1 MRLRIEMHAESLKL
15 PINYQPILQGVIYS
29 FFDQDS
35 FGDFIHNQGF
45 RADKRV
51 FKLFSFSNLY
61 GKYTVED
68 HSIIFEDHFYFY
80 IASASEEFIR
90 LIYVFLQR
98 NHRLLIRDT
107 IVNVTKMKLMELPY
121 FKGKQALSISS
132 LSPVVAYR
140 TENNYVNYFKPSDS
154 AFEDICIGNLREK
167 QKALKNDAEE
177 LFFHVEKVNY
187 EKKRLLKFKNTFYIS
202 YLFEMDITANYPAL
216 KLIYDTGL
224 SSKGPAGFGM
234 VSIDRE
240 KDILPI

>member
-1 MRLRIEMHAESLKL
+1 M
-15 PINYQPILQGVIYS
+15 
-29 FFDQDS
+29 F
-35 FGDFIHNQGF
+35 
-45 RADKRV
+45 
-51 FKLFSFSNLY
+51 
-61 GKYTVED
+61 
-68 HSIIFEDHFYFY
+68 
-80 IASASEEFIR
+80 
-90 LIYVFLQR
+90 FLQR

-121 FKGKQALSISS
+121 FKGKQAFSISS

-202 YLFEMDITANYPAL
+202 YLFEMDITVNYPAL